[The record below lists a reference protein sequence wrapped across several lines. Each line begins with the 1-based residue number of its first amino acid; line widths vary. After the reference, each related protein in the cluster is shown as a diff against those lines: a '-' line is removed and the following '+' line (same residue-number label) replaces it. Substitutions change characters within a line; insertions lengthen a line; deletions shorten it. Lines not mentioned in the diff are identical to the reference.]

1 VSVQDQV
8 SPNLYEAMFLLRQDA
23 VANDFSGCVE
33 FVRTSFERAE
43 AEVLVFK
50 RWDERRLATEFKG
63 QRRGVFLLA
72 YFNAPGARIAG
83 IERDCALSDQ
93 VLRCLITRADHVGE
107 AELAEAAAD
116 KETDLGVKRPIVEP
130 ADEQPAAAEAAAS
143 AESEAVVETPEQPP
157 AVVDATPAVEVAT
170 PAVEDATPVVEDTTP
185 VVEDATPAPAASEEE
200 PPEAGAQAE

>member
-1 VSVQDQV
+1 MSVQDQV
-8 SPNLYEAMFLLRQDA
+8 SPKLYEAMFLLRQEA

-63 QRRGVFLLA
+63 QRRGVYLLA

-83 IERDCALSDQ
+83 IERDCVLSEQ
-93 VLRCLITRADHVGE
+93 VLRCLITRADHLGE

-116 KETDLGVKRPIVEP
+116 KEADLGVKRPVVEP
-130 ADEQPAAAEAAAS
+130 DSAQPAAAEAAAS
-143 AESEAVVETPEQPP
+143 AQPEAAIE
-157 AVVDATPAVEVAT
+157 
-170 PAVEDATPVVEDTTP
+170 
-185 VVEDATPAPAASEEE
+185 APAAPEQQPAVADTDSSEDASTAET
-200 PPEAGAQAE
+200 PGTGAE